1 MDIYEFSEN
10 FSSNIIKIT
19 QEHLDYVN
27 NIINTNT
34 HMYGSKAIK
43 NYKYAYI
50 DIDTLQEINL
60 ITFTLWNLDKKG
72 ITSANFG
79 TKVKQYD
86 KFVEKALYEYG
97 INLVQLKNYPPFSN
111 PSELYKRIDTLL
123 IEKNLNEEQKKNF
136 FMEFLKR
143 DRIPRQNEILEDIK
157 NKNDKKMF
165 DEMVN
170 DFYELTEIEQE
181 NILTYNASYELSEQA
196 NEILYK
202 FNLKEFPDYF
212 INWINGNNINS
223 PEVQSIIKDG
233 TEYIKTTT
241 RLEREHNFLV
251 YPDYKYRESEYL
263 NDKLGTNV
271 YSPDVVKIVEFD
283 PEL

>member
-111 PSELYKRIDTLL
+111 PGMTP
-123 IEKNLNEEQKKNF
+123 KK
-136 FMEFLKR
+136 
-143 DRIPRQNEILEDIK
+143 
-157 NKNDKKMF
+157 
-165 DEMVN
+165 
-170 DFYELTEIEQE
+170 
-181 NILTYNASYELSEQA
+181 
-196 NEILYK
+196 
-202 FNLKEFPDYF
+202 
-212 INWINGNNINS
+212 
-223 PEVQSIIKDG
+223 
-233 TEYIKTTT
+233 
-241 RLEREHNFLV
+241 
-251 YPDYKYRESEYL
+251 
-263 NDKLGTNV
+263 
-271 YSPDVVKIVEFD
+271 
-283 PEL
+283 